1 MILATLA
8 ALASAVGS
16 GCGAGDRAAAH
27 ASVRPPSAAHAPA
40 RSRACLSRVPSSQQI
55 SRALDVAAAR
65 LNADTRTLTPGQF
78 PSVTNRAGNW
88 RLSRGSGW
96 TSGFFPGS
104 LWLMSSRSTGR
115 PALVA
120 AARAWTAALAP
131 QAAVTTSHDI
141 GFEIFTSFGNGYRVT
156 HDDAYR
162 RVILRAAAS
171 LATRYDPAVG
181 AVRSWGSR
189 GDNAHF
195 LVIVD
200 GLMNLQLLFWAAQH
214 GGSSDWTQMAT
225 RDALTV
231 RKHFIRPDGSL
242 VHLVDFNPVTGAVQA
257 KGNPQGYDLASTWA
271 RGQAW
276 AVAGFTIAY
285 AGDTRPAVSRG
296 RAPDRGVLHRASA
309 PQLRALLGLPGPR
322 HPQRPPRLLRGRH
335 RRRRT
340 GVPEPPRPRRG
351 APERPSAAPPAG
363 CSPPCSTHDLA
374 GRGQALLAHGT
385 SNKPGGSSNTGTS
398 YGDYYFLDA
407 LQRYRAAL
415 RPSAEP
421 RPLPVM
427 TLTGR
432 LGPRSPQHP
441 WRARQSCAK

>member
-55 SRALDVAAAR
+55 SRALDVAADR

-285 AGDTRPAVSRG
+285 QETHDRRFLEAARRTAAYFIGHLPRNCVPYWDFQAPGIPNAPRDSSAAAIAADGLVSLSRLDPDASRRTAERRAAGGLLA
-296 RAPDRGVLHRASA
+296 
-309 PQLRALLGLPGPR
+309 ALL
-322 HPQRPPRLLRGRH
+322 
-335 RRRRT
+335 
-340 GVPEPPRPRRG
+340 
-351 APERPSAAPPAG
+351 
-363 CSPPCSTHDLA
+363 THDLA
-374 GRGQALLAHGT
+374 GHGHALLAHGT

-415 RPSAEP
+415 R
-421 RPLPVM
+421 
-427 TLTGR
+427 G
-432 LGPRSPQHP
+432 
-441 WRARQSCAK
+441 